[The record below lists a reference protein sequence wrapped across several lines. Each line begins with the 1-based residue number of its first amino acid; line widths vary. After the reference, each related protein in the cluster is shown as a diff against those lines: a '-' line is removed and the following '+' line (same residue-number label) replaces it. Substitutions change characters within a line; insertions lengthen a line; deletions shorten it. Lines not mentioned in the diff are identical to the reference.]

1 MNIVKRVVIT
11 LTDGEQQ
18 ILKAAADILHNCAN
32 ALDEYGG
39 DSTGYGIEHM
49 ACDLE
54 NFIEDNSEII
64 CEEED
69 A

>member
-11 LTDGEQQ
+11 LSDKEQQ
-18 ILKAAADILHNCAN
+18 TLKDAAQILRDCAAT
-32 ALDEYGG
+32 LDEYSGNN
-39 DSTGYGIEHM
+39 TGYRMENM

-54 NFIEDNSEII
+54 NFVEDNGEII

>member
-11 LTDGEQQ
+11 LSDKEQQ
-18 ILKAAADILHNCAN
+18 TLKDAAQILRDCAN
-32 ALDEYGG
+32 TLDEYGG

-54 NFIEDNSEII
+54 NFVEDNSEII